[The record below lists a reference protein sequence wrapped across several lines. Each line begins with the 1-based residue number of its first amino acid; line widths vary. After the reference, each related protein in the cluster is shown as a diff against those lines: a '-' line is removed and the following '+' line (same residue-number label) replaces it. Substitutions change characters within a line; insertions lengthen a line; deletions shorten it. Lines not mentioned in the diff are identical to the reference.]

1 MIWQVLARKK
11 DGEEVR
17 VPATTLS
24 EARGAACCFI
34 RDGLDVVKIES
45 ESGFIIEPHGPFAI
59 ASRAGWPS
67 MARLYPGNELSRSGR
82 PSSEPLA
89 WTGEALPI
97 VRVGLAAGAIVAAAS
112 IGVLLMHPAAQQT
125 VLGGPLASEAAVSAG
140 AEALSST
147 AAAARISAT
156 VEAALPAPA
165 LPAASAE
172 PVPAAVPVP
181 GASAEPAP
189 AALSALAPTAA
200 SAEPVPAALPAPA
213 PASAEPAPAALPAPA
228 PTARS
233 AEPVRAALPVPVP
246 TAGSAEPVPAAVLV
260 PALAAAS
267 AEPVLAAVPA
277 EPVPAA
283 VPARASPT
291 QDAPPAVAVPA
302 SKAPLGRPRLATA
315 EIAALRARGDSLLGV
330 GDITSARLFYERA
343 SDAGDGRAALRLG
356 ATYDPGFLDRV
367 HLPHQHGD
375 VAQALS
381 WYRRARDLGETEAER
396 WIQGLETKSG
406 Q

>member
-45 ESGFIIEPHGPFAI
+45 ESGFIIEPYGPFAI

-67 MARLYPGNELSRSGR
+67 TARLYPGNELSRSGR

-125 VLGGPLASEAAVSAG
+125 VLGDPPASEAAVSAG

-189 AALSALAPTAA
+189 AALSAPAPTAR
-200 SAEPVPAALPAPA
+200 SAESV
-213 PASAEPAPAALPAPA
+213 PAALPAPA
-228 PTARS
+228 PTA
-233 AEPVRAALPVPVP
+233 A
-246 TAGSAEPVPAAVLV
+246 SAEPVPAAVLV

-367 HLPHQHGD
+367 HLPLEEAIKARKEDEPRWEIIENKRLLGT
-375 VAQALS
+375 VRTLTKELASL
-381 WYRRARDLGETEAER
+381 RREVQSLKRGKA
-396 WIQGLETKSG
+396 K
-406 Q
+406 

>member
-1 MIWQVLARKK
+1 MERQKWSGIVTKTQLLSLNISLTVFIMIWQVLARKK

-45 ESGFIIEPHGPFAI
+45 ESGFIIEPYGPFAI

-67 MARLYPGNELSRSGR
+67 TARLYPGNELSRSGR

-97 VRVGLAAGAIVAAAS
+97 VRVGLA
-112 IGVLLMHPAAQQT
+112 
-125 VLGGPLASEAAVSAG
+125 AG

-181 GASAEPAP
+181 GA
-189 AALSALAPTAA
+189 AA
-200 SAEPVPAALPAPA
+200 
-213 PASAEPAPAALPAPA
+213 ASAEPAPAALPAPA
-228 PTARS
+228 PTA
-233 AEPVRAALPVPVP
+233 
-246 TAGSAEPVPAAVLV
+246 T
-260 PALAAAS
+260 
-267 AEPVLAAVPA
+267 
-277 EPVPAA
+277 
-283 VPARASPT
+283 
-291 QDAPPAVAVPA
+291 
-302 SKAPLGRPRLATA
+302 
-315 EIAALRARGDSLLGV
+315 
-330 GDITSARLFYERA
+330 
-343 SDAGDGRAALRLG
+343 
-356 ATYDPGFLDRV
+356 
-367 HLPHQHGD
+367 
-375 VAQALS
+375 
-381 WYRRARDLGETEAER
+381 
-396 WIQGLETKSG
+396 
-406 Q
+406 

>member
-125 VLGGPLASEAAVSAG
+125 VLGDPPASEAAVSAG
-140 AEALSST
+140 AAPSAGPHS
-147 AAAARISAT
+147 RIRRTCAGGSPSAG
-156 VEAALPAPA
+156 PH
-165 LPAASAE
+165 S
-172 PVPAAVPVP
+172 
-181 GASAEPAP
+181 
-189 AALSALAPTAA
+189 
-200 SAEPVPAALPAPA
+200 
-213 PASAEPAPAALPAPA
+213 
-228 PTARS
+228 RIR
-233 AEPVRAALPVPVP
+233 RAC
-246 TAGSAEPVPAAVLV
+246 AGG
-260 PALAAAS
+260 
-267 AEPVLAAVPA
+267 
-277 EPVPAA
+277 
-283 VPARASPT
+283 SP
-291 QDAPPAVAVPA
+291 
-302 SKAPLGRPRLATA
+302 
-315 EIAALRARGDSLLGV
+315 
-330 GDITSARLFYERA
+330 SAR
-343 SDAGDGRAALRLG
+343 
-356 ATYDPGFLDRV
+356 
-367 HLPHQHGD
+367 PH
-375 VAQALS
+375 S
-381 WYRRARDLGETEAER
+381 PIRRACAGGSPSAGPHSRIRRACAG
-396 WIQGLETKSG
+396 GCPGPGPGS
-406 Q
+406 